1 MGFSFGF
8 LVMAFAKQPPGDG
21 NRERAGKHRSLSSR
35 FEWLQP
41 GPAETKILALAA
53 HNVGFL
59 PTRVAKAQ
67 AFFAKR
73 LPGER
78 AGKGLRPLPRTP
90 LHHCDGCGKK
100 NHASSLLKLQRG

>member
-1 MGFSFGF
+1 
-8 LVMAFAKQPPGDG
+8 MAFAKQPPGDG
-21 NRERAGKHRSLSSR
+21 NRESADRQRSLSSR

-41 GPAETKILALAA
+41 GPAETKMLAFET

-67 AFFAKR
+67 ALWAKS

-78 AGKGLRPLPRTP
+78 AGKGLRPLPSTP
-90 LHHCDGCGKK
+90 LHHCDGFGKK
-100 NHASSLLKLQRG
+100 NRTADPQNLLRG

>member
-8 LVMAFAKQPPGDG
+8 LVMAFAKQPLGDG
-21 NRERAGKHRSLSSR
+21 NRESADRHPSLRSR

-41 GPAETKILALAA
+41 GPAETKILALEAQ
-53 HNVGFL
+53 NVGFL

-67 AFFAKR
+67 ALWAKS

-78 AGKGLRPLPRTP
+78 AGKGLRPLPSTP
-90 LHHCDGCGKK
+90 LHLYDGCGKK
-100 NHASSLLKLQRG
+100 NRAAVHQNRLRG